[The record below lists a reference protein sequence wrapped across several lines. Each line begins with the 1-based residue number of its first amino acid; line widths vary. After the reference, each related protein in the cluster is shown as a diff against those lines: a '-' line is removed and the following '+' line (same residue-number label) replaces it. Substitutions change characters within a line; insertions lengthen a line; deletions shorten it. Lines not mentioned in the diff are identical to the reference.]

1 MYASVEVWGDEHDD
15 DALMRSIAFG
25 DSGALVAFIRRFHS
39 RVYGMA
45 LSVVGDPGLAEEVTQ
60 DAFLR
65 VWRRASTFDSR
76 RGRVASWLLTIT
88 HNLAVDA
95 VRIRRD
101 LPTDP
106 VFFLSLPIEAADHRY
121 QIDRFYQKQLQ
132 ALPANQAR
140 PIVLVAFFG
149 LTAKEIAD
157 REGIP
162 LGTAKTRLRR
172 GLARMRQSLRDS
184 ATLA

>member
-1 MYASVEVWGDEHDD
+1 MRAI
-15 DALMRSIAFG
+15 ALG
-25 DSGALVAFIRRFHS
+25 DSGALVAFIHRFQS
-39 RVYGMA
+39 RVHGLA
-45 LSVVGDPGLAEEVTQ
+45 LRIVGDPGLAEEVTQ

-65 VWRRASTFDSR
+65 VWRRASTYDSR

-88 HNLAVDA
+88 HHLAIDA
-95 VRIRRD
+95 IRLRRD
-101 LPTDP
+101 LPVDP
-106 VFFLSLPIEAADHRY
+106 AAFLTLPIEAAEYRY
-121 QIDRFYQKQLQ
+121 QIDKSLQKQLQ
-132 ALPANQAR
+132 ALPADQAR